1 MQNLEY
7 IDDYFRGTL
16 SPEALKAFEQRVE
29 TDNDFAEEVAFY
41 ASTLQVMRQQLEEER
56 KNRFRELYE
65 QHKTVAG
72 KKTVIRKLWPYLAA
86 AAVIAALFIGI
97 SLFSNRPSLE
107 QMADDYINTEL
118 KSMNVKMA
126 AHKDSID
133 IGRNLYNE
141 GKLPASLEQFK
152 KLAQADSS
160 ATNIQIYAGI
170 VSLRLQQ
177 YDSAIAYFKQAE
189 NNTGDYANR
198 GKFLHALTLLK
209 RNGPHDRQEA
219 HSLLQEVVAKNLE
232 AKEIAEKWLKQF

>member
-16 SPEALKAFEQRVE
+16 SSEAVKAFEQRIE
-29 TDNDFAEEVAFY
+29 TDNEFAEEVAFY
-41 ASTLQVMRQQLEEER
+41 ASTLQVMRQQLDEER
-56 KNRFRELYE
+56 KNRFREIYE
-65 QHKTVAG
+65 QQKTTG

-86 AAVIAALFIGI
+86 AAVIAGLVIGI
-97 SLFSNRPSLE
+97 GLFSNKPSLE
-107 QMADDYINTEL
+107 QMADNYIDTEL

-152 KLAQADSS
+152 KLAQVDSS

-232 AKEIAEKWLKQF
+232 GKEIAEKWLKQF